1 MHRVALLT
9 VLAACNGTSAATQSE
24 TSTTATR
31 PPATT
36 PRTNTSVR
44 IELPGDATGVAWDP
58 GAGLVVTDDTH
69 HGLARL
75 DGERWQRLAAFPQ
88 VAHPGLGGLV
98 YLADGRYVT
107 PSFGFGSDGTVFVVT
122 ADGAARALPDLD
134 SARRRTAIARGDDGT
149 LYVGYFIVTP
159 GSPPAGG
166 IARLDLAGKETDMI
180 GGLGKPVGIA
190 VGHDTLYVADED
202 RGDLRAYG
210 LADPA
215 HTGRRIAELPGAHLL
230 TLLPNGDLVT
240 GGKRGAVYRV
250 TPRGDVKIIADGFEQ
265 VRGTAY
271 DPAGKRLFV
280 VEHSAASSHHTLHIL
295 AIE

>member
-9 VLAACNGTSAATQSE
+9 MLAAACNGTSAATQSE
-24 TSTTATR
+24 TSTTTR
-31 PPATT
+31 PATT
-36 PRTNTSVR
+36 ARTNTSVR
-44 IELPGDATGVAWDP
+44 IELPGDASGVAWDA

-98 YLADGRYVT
+98 RLADGRYVT
-107 PSFGFGSDGTVFVVT
+107 PSFGFGGDGTVFVVN
-122 ADGAARALPDLD
+122 ADGAARALHDLD
-134 SARRRTAIARGDDGT
+134 PSRRRSAIARGDDGT
-149 LYVGYFIVTP
+149 LYVGYFVVAP
-159 GSPPAGG
+159 GSAPAGG

-190 VGHDTLYVADED
+190 VGRDTLYVADED

-215 HTGRRIAELPGAHLL
+215 RTGRRIAELPGAHLL

-250 TPRGDVKIIADGFEQ
+250 TPRGDVKVIADGFEQ

-271 DPAGKRLFV
+271 DAAGKRLFV

-295 AIE
+295 PLE